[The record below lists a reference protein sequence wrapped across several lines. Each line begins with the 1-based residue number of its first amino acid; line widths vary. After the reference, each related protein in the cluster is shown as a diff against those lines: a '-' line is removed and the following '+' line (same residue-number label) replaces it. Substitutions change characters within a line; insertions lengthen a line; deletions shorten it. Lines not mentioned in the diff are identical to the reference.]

1 MASWPL
7 IVVTRATT
15 ERDTAGRAG
24 AAPLAESPAWRVVI
38 MAAILPHGW
47 ACKGGLLWG
56 EEEEESAM

>member
-1 MASWPL
+1 MASWPFA
-7 IVVTRATT
+7 VVARTTT